1 MTHKAF
7 LLPGLPVSELLGWGK
22 PIGRSESARALA
34 GLARE
39 ALSFFRRGGSQAWEL
54 ELALPSPLGG
64 PSWEVCP
71 DSALGVL

>member
-39 ALSFFRRGGSQAWEL
+39 ALSFLEGEAVRPGS
-54 ELALPSPLGG
+54 
-64 PSWEVCP
+64 
-71 DSALGVL
+71 